1 MQGSKCSDCH
11 SVICFQG
18 HLHYIHCS
26 DERSSGGQSN
36 CDVMVFGFHI
46 VGRHN
51 HQKLGGTEWRKGIEI
66 IWWMPLVPKSSAL
79 SHKLHH
85 LVAIR
90 SEQTIISCF
99 RDVCFLAL
107 LTDWDQSCFRM
118 MFRRSMKA
126 LEVRESDR
134 DFCNIHPSPS
144 SSRSHLHCSTT
155 LIL

>member
-26 DERSSGGQSN
+26 DQRSSGGQSN

-79 SHKLHH
+79 SHKQHH
-85 LVAIR
+85 LVVIR
-90 SEQTIISCF
+90 SEQTIIRVLETCA
-99 RDVCFLAL
+99 FL
-107 LTDWDQSCFRM
+107 
-118 MFRRSMKA
+118 
-126 LEVRESDR
+126 
-134 DFCNIHPSPS
+134 HY
-144 SSRSHLHCSTT
+144 
-155 LIL
+155 